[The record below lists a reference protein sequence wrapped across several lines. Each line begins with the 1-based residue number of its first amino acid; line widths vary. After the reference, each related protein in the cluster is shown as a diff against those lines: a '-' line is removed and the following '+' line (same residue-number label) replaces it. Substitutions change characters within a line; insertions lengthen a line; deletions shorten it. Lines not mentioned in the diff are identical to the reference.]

1 MLSCKTWCKS
11 TFRQIASLAYCH
23 IKANE
28 SMFNKTVFVAMNSNL
43 LYHFSKMYLADVANL
58 NSNYMISTTNIFA
71 IFISFLIL
79 SLAEQC
85 YNIQRAI
92 LMIYDNIFTFD
103 IL

>member
-79 SLAEQC
+79 SV
-85 YNIQRAI
+85 I
-92 LMIYDNIFTFD
+92 LREKMQTLYSKGNTDD
-103 IL
+103 I

>member
-1 MLSCKTWCKS
+1 MLSCKTWWKS
-11 TFRQIASLAYCH
+11 TFHQIASLAYCR

-79 SLAEQC
+79 SL
-85 YNIQRAI
+85 I
-92 LMIYDNIFTFD
+92 LREKMQISECIILLIYHA
-103 IL
+103 